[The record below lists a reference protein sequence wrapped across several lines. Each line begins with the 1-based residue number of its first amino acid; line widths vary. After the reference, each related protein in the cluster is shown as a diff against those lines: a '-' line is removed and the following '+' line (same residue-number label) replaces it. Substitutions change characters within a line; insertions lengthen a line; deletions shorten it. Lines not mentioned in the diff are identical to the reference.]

1 VGVILV
7 VKLLGRILKT
17 IAADCAQYACVD
29 TSDNY
34 YKGNIQYTQVHPGKF
49 YVLLQR
55 CTHFLHRMDHIPDRS
70 PN

>member
-1 VGVILV
+1 M
-7 VKLLGRILKT
+7 RMREYT
-17 IAADCAQYACVD
+17 F
-29 TSDNY
+29 DNY

-55 CTHFLHRMDHIPDRS
+55 CTHFLHRKDHMPGRS